1 MIRNELNRPGII
13 YLCPKMKI
21 EVSNGEI
28 LDKLSI
34 LEIKMEKITDKE
46 KKENIRKEFDLLVE
60 AASAILSREH
70 ELYQS
75 LLEVNRRLWDIE
87 DRIRELERK
96 KDFGSAFIE
105 TARAVYFEND
115 RRAAIK
121 KKINELTGSGLTEE
135 KSYKPY

>member
-1 MIRNELNRPGII
+1 
-13 YLCPKMKI
+13 MKI

-34 LEIKMEKITDKE
+34 LEIKMEKITDEE

-75 LLEVNRRLWDIE
+75 LLEVNRKLWDIE
-87 DRIRELERK
+87 DRIRELERN

-105 TARAVYFEND
+105 TARAVYYEND

-121 KKINELTGSGLTEE
+121 KKINEITGSGLTEE